1 MTNRYDVFFS
11 YRHKQLDSEITSKV
25 FQWVESYRLP
35 ASLKAQ
41 GYQDVQRAFRD
52 AEELPVSRI
61 LTDTIDDALRS
72 ARVLIVVCSQDTP
85 LSEWVDR
92 EVEMFI
98 ELGRAEQIY
107 PLLIN
112 GDETSS
118 FPPSLKKVPDIGE
131 RIMDIRVPGDQ
142 IREMMKK
149 VPDELLKAV
158 AGITGCKLSDLKRE
172 DNFRRSRTTVRRA
185 LIAAAVLLFTGT
197 VSYVLMNMAQ
207 KYRDEA
213 QLREKAT
220 MSILNELTY
229 ELPDRLVNI
238 PGAYARIADILE
250 ENTQTIDRII
260 RLSADSTKA
269 EYESAANREKLA
281 NARSVLGVY
290 VEALTAQREAV
301 QAYET
306 LAASGKRE
314 YELAYGSS
322 YNNLGNI
329 LHAAGNYSEASSDY
343 KNAISILEKVSDTDI
358 LLLAQVYGNLA
369 GNAVS
374 MGDPSA
380 ESYFDQTLALLKG
393 SDDPEYLLAS
403 AGVLYNRGVG
413 LYRTGNYPDA
423 AKYLKDSADQYAAL
437 LETNSSLQNQRSYL
451 QTMSVLA
458 ACLTDAGEYEQ
469 AEEYYFYVE
478 ETAEQ
483 ALSDRENMNDL
494 LLMSG
499 LYNNHGLCLNIQGR
513 YAEADSYYR
522 KASEVNR
529 QIYENAQTA
538 STGAAYAQSLL
549 NTGEN
554 AFKAGEYRQTKE
566 LFEEGLAVFETVYDG
581 LDVYDQAQYYTW
593 RSYHRLINERDPAA
607 AYDDAL
613 EACRLQPDSVLANM
627 NLGYACLY
635 CGYEEDCD
643 RILGI
648 IASLGSGQAETIRKD
663 LQAQAAAGLQS
674 DHTEAVLEMIE
685 GL

>member
-11 YRHKQLDSEITSKV
+11 YRHKPLDSEITSKV

-35 ASLKAQ
+35 ASLKEQ
-41 GYQDVQRAFRD
+41 GYQDIQRAFRD

-72 ARVLIVVCSQDTP
+72 ARVLIVVCSKDTP
-85 LSEWVDR
+85 SSEWVDR

-112 GDETSS
+112 GDETTS
-118 FPPSLKKVPDIGE
+118 FPPSLKKVPDIQE
-131 RIMDIRVPGDQ
+131 RIMDIRVPGDP

-172 DNFRRSRTTVRRA
+172 DSFRKNRTIVRRA
-185 LIAAAVLLFTGT
+185 LIAAAVLLFTGS
-197 VSYVLMNMAQ
+197 VSYILMNMAQ

-213 QLREKAT
+213 LLREKAT

-260 RLSADSTKA
+260 RLSADSTNA

-290 VEALTAQREAV
+290 DEALTAQREAV

-306 LAASGKRE
+306 LAESDNRE

-329 LHAAGNYSEASSDY
+329 LHAAGNYTEASVNY
-343 KNAISILEKVSDTDI
+343 RNAIGILEKVQNTDV
-358 LLLAQVYGNLA
+358 LLLAQAYGNLA

-380 ESYFDQTLALLKG
+380 ESYFDQTLALLDN
-393 SDDPEYLLAS
+393 SHDPEYLLAS

-423 AKYLKDSADQYAAL
+423 SKYLKDSADQYAAL

-469 AEEYYFYVE
+469 AEEYYSYVE

-483 ALSDRENMNDL
+483 VLSDRENMNDL
-494 LLMSG
+494 ILISG

-538 STGAAYAQSLL
+538 SAGAAYAVSLL

-554 AFKAGEYRQTKE
+554 AFKAGQYRQTEE

-593 RSYHRLINERDPAA
+593 LSYHRLINERDPAA

>member
-11 YRHKQLDSEITSKV
+11 YRHKTLDSEITSKV
-25 FQWVESYRLP
+25 FQWVEGYRLP

-72 ARVLIVVCSQDTP
+72 AKALIVVCSQDTP

-213 QLREKAT
+213 QLRERAT

-229 ELPDRLVNI
+229 ELPDHLVNI
-238 PGAYARIADILE
+238 PGAYSRIADILE

-260 RLSADSTKA
+260 RLSADSTNA

-281 NARSVLGVY
+281 NARSVLGIY
-290 VEALTAQREAV
+290 DEALTAQREAV

-306 LAASGKRE
+306 LAASG
-314 YELAYGSS
+314 
-322 YNNLGNI
+322 
-329 LHAAGNYSEASSDY
+329 
-343 KNAISILEKVSDTDI
+343 
-358 LLLAQVYGNLA
+358 
-369 GNAVS
+369 
-374 MGDPSA
+374 
-380 ESYFDQTLALLKG
+380 
-393 SDDPEYLLAS
+393 
-403 AGVLYNRGVG
+403 
-413 LYRTGNYPDA
+413 
-423 AKYLKDSADQYAAL
+423 
-437 LETNSSLQNQRSYL
+437 
-451 QTMSVLA
+451 
-458 ACLTDAGEYEQ
+458 
-469 AEEYYFYVE
+469 
-478 ETAEQ
+478 
-483 ALSDRENMNDL
+483 
-494 LLMSG
+494 
-499 LYNNHGLCLNIQGR
+499 
-513 YAEADSYYR
+513 
-522 KASEVNR
+522 
-529 QIYENAQTA
+529 
-538 STGAAYAQSLL
+538 
-549 NTGEN
+549 
-554 AFKAGEYRQTKE
+554 
-566 LFEEGLAVFETVYDG
+566 
-581 LDVYDQAQYYTW
+581 
-593 RSYHRLINERDPAA
+593 
-607 AYDDAL
+607 
-613 EACRLQPDSVLANM
+613 
-627 NLGYACLY
+627 
-635 CGYEEDCD
+635 
-643 RILGI
+643 
-648 IASLGSGQAETIRKD
+648 
-663 LQAQAAAGLQS
+663 
-674 DHTEAVLEMIE
+674 
-685 GL
+685 

>member
-11 YRHKQLDSEITSKV
+11 YRHKTLDSEITSKV
-25 FQWVESYRLP
+25 FQWVEGYRLP

-72 ARVLIVVCSQDTP
+72 AKALIVVCSQDTP

-118 FPPSLKKVPDIGE
+118 FPPSLKKMPDIGE

-213 QLREKAT
+213 QLRERAT

-229 ELPDRLVNI
+229 ELPDHLVNI
-238 PGAYARIADILE
+238 PGAYSRIADILE

-260 RLSADSTKA
+260 RLSADSTNA

-281 NARSVLGVY
+281 NARSVLGIY
-290 VEALTAQREAV
+290 DEALTAQREAV

-343 KNAISILEKVSDTDI
+343 KNAIHILEHVQDTDI
-358 LLLAQVYGNLA
+358 LLLAQAYGNLA

-380 ESYFDQTLALLKG
+380 ESYFDQTLALLNT
-393 SDDPEYLLAS
+393 SDDPECLLAS

-413 LYRTGNYPDA
+413 LYRTGRYEDA
-423 AKYLKDSADQYAAL
+423 VKYLEQSAEKYNAL
-437 LETNSSLQNQRSYL
+437 LETNASLQNQRSRL

-469 AEEYYFYVE
+469 AEAYYSD
-478 ETAEQ
+478 AEKAADQ
-483 ALSDRENMNDL
+483 YAGDKENMNDL
-494 LLMSG
+494 SLISG

-513 YAEADSYYR
+513 YSEADSYYR

-529 QIYENAQTA
+529 QIYESSKTA
-538 STGAAYAQSLL
+538 SAGSAYALSLL

-554 AFKAGEYRQTKE
+554 AFKAGNYKE
-566 LFEEGLAVFETVYDG
+566 TEHLFEEGLQVFETVYDE
-581 LDVYDQAQYYTW
+581 LDVYDRAQYFAW
-593 RSYHRLINERDPAA
+593 RSYHKLINDHDYKG
-607 AYDDAL
+607 AYDDAA
-613 EACRLQPDSVLANM
+613 EACRLQPDNVLANM

-635 CGYEEDCD
+635 CGYNEDCD

-648 IASLGSGQAETIRKD
+648 IASLGKGQAETIRKD
-663 LQAQAAAGLQS
+663 LQAQAASGMHS
-674 DHTEAVLEMIE
+674 DHAGAVLEMIE

>member
-11 YRHKQLDSEITSKV
+11 YRHKPLDSEITSKV

-35 ASLKAQ
+35 ASLKKQ
-41 GYQDVQRAFRD
+41 GYQDIQRAFRD

-72 ARVLIVVCSQDTP
+72 ASVLIVVCSQDTP
-85 LSEWVDR
+85 SSEWVDR

-112 GDETSS
+112 GDETTS
-118 FPPSLKKVPDIGE
+118 FPPSLKKVPDIRE
-131 RIMDIRVPGDQ
+131 RIMDIRVPGDS

-158 AGITGCKLSDLKRE
+158 AGITGCKLSELVRE
-172 DNFRRSRTTVRRA
+172 DSFRKNRTIVRRA
-185 LIAAAVLLFTGT
+185 LIAAAVLLFTGS
-197 VSYVLMNMAQ
+197 VSYILMNMAQ

-213 QLREKAT
+213 LLREKAT

-260 RLSADSTKA
+260 RLSADSTNA

-290 VEALTAQREAV
+290 DEALTAQREAV
-301 QAYET
+301 EAYEI
-306 LAASGKRE
+306 LADSGERE
-314 YELAYGSS
+314 YQLAWGSS

-329 LHAAGNYSEASSDY
+329 LHAAGNYTEASVNY
-343 KNAISILEKVSDTDI
+343 RNAIGILEKVQNTDA

-403 AGVLYNRGVG
+403 AGVLYNRGIG

-538 STGAAYAQSLL
+538 SAGAAYAQSLL

-554 AFKAGEYRQTKE
+554 AFKAGEYRQTEE